1 MQDVI
6 ARLNRFIEAVASD
19 DWQTALELAKSDQKT
34 LAVLAWAEANAD
46 SLKHLTVEQVW
57 QDGVWQ
63 RVAIAT
69 APISKREVQ
78 KGAKLIETLKEELKQ
93 ASLSP
98 TTMAFPKRKVKEF
111 DQRLK
116 KIARS
121 IRGFRG
127 RPPGDAL
134 ARRALAA
141 QVLELNRRQHL
152 SMVDAVT
159 KVAKDAKLN
168 RRTIWRYV
176 AEYREAAAQ
185 QTSADLPLGTP
196 PARPNSARPRQLISD
211 DPAIIES
218 EKAWVDA
225 AGRRETTKY
234 PSNAPRSKPRTSPA

>member
-19 DWQTALELAKSDQKT
+19 DWQTLLELGKSDPKAP
-34 LAVLAWAEANAD
+34 AVVAWAQANED
-46 SLKHLTVEQVW
+46 WLKHLTDEQLWQVCFCQRFTVEN
-57 QDGVWQ
+57 
-63 RVAIAT
+63 
-69 APISKREVQ
+69 APTSKREVQ
-78 KGAKLIETLKEELKQ
+78 QGARLIETLKKQLEQ

-98 TTMAFPKRKVKEF
+98 TTMAFTKRKVKEF

-134 ARRALAA
+134 ARMALAA
-141 QVLELNRRQHL
+141 RVLELNRRQHL
-152 SMVDAVT
+152 SMEAAVKQVARDAT
-159 KVAKDAKLN
+159 LN
-168 RRTIWRYV
+168 PRTIYRYV
-176 AEYREAAAQ
+176 REYREATAQ
-185 QTSADLPLGTP
+185 QASADLPLRTP

-218 EKAWVDA
+218 EKAR
-225 AGRRETTKY
+225 G
-234 PSNAPRSKPRTSPA
+234 